1 MSMTD
6 MNDLAVAAGPGAVL
20 RSVEKATPVGPAKA
34 PVNGKSAK
42 ILPRRP
48 EFRPL
53 QRAVEAGAQY
63 PVEALGDLLGAAARV
78 LHEMVGAPLPICAQA
93 VLGAAALAVQGHA
106 DVSIDGRLIAIC
118 LFLLTLAESGERKSA
133 IDKLALYPVYRREKA
148 LIDAYEAARR
158 EYECTLDAWKASRAD
173 ALPAGG
179 KDRNRRG
186 IERALADVGEEPQ
199 APLAPVLLA
208 SEPTFEG
215 LSKLLL
221 IGQPSLGLFS
231 AEAGQFI
238 GGHAM
243 NADNRLKTSA
253 GLSAL
258 WDGAPV
264 DRVRAGDGSTKLFER
279 RLSTHLM
286 VQPRVAAELLG
297 SELVNEQ
304 GLIARFLIVQPESLA
319 GRRLYVEGNPAD
331 TPEIRAYTGRLLDLL
346 EVPLPLR
353 EGTRNELAPRPLP
366 LSRAARRRWIKF
378 HDAVETKIPGDF
390 APIKAFAAKAA
401 EHVLRLAG
409 VLTLVEDLQAA
420 EIDEPTLQRAIALGE
435 FYLCETLRLAGT
447 AQQDTELAAAAR
459 LYAWLVDNRKADVS
473 TVEIYKAGPAH
484 VRSASRARALLQ
496 ILQKHGHVSPLPG
509 GVEYD
514 GVVRGE
520 AWHVWREDGA

>member
-1 MSMTD
+1 MLTD
-6 MNDLAVAAGPGAVL
+6 MNDLACAAGPGAVR
-20 RSVEKATPVGPAKA
+20 RSVEKARPVGPAKA

-42 ILPRRP
+42 ILPRQP

-63 PVEALGDLLGAAARV
+63 PVEALGGLLGPAARV
-78 LHEMVGAPLPICAQA
+78 LHEMVCAPLATCAQS
-93 VLGAAALAVQGHA
+93 VLGAAALVVQGHA
-106 DVSIDGRLIAIC
+106 NVVVDGRSIPLS
-118 LFLLTLAESGERKSA
+118 LFLMTLADSGDRKSA
-133 IDKLALYPVYRREKA
+133 IDRIALYPVTRREKA
-148 LIDAYEAARR
+148 LIDAYETGRR
-158 EYECTLDAWKASRAD
+158 EYECASDAWKAAKAD
-173 ALPAGG
+173 ALRAGG

-199 APLAPVLLA
+199 APLAPILLA

-221 IGQPSLGLFS
+221 VGQPSLGLFS
-231 AEAGQFI
+231 AEGGQFI

-243 NADNRLKTSA
+243 NDDNRLKTSA
-253 GLSAL
+253 GLCAL
-258 WDGAPV
+258 WDGASL
-264 DRVRAGDGSTKLFER
+264 DRVRAGEGFTKIYGR
-279 RLSTHLM
+279 CLSVHLL
-286 VQPRVAAELLG
+286 VQALVAAELLG

-346 EVPLPLR
+346 EAPLPIR
-353 EGTRNELAPRPLP
+353 DGTRNEFARRTLP
-366 LSRAARRRWIKF
+366 LSPAARRRWIKF
-378 HDAVETKIPGDF
+378 HDAVETKIAGEF

-420 EIDEPTLQRAIALGE
+420 EIDEPTLQRAIILGE
-435 FYLCETLRLAGT
+435 FYLGETLRLAGT

-459 LYAWLVDNRKADVS
+459 LYAWMLDNRKADVS

-509 GVEYD
+509 GIEYD
-514 GVVRGE
+514 GVLRSE